1 MMNSMSAALPQS
13 LDLLTVQEAVIELEV
28 EQFDRAMQL
37 SQSARTE
44 AERWQAYINL
54 LAIEGLEHWLNS
66 HLAPSAIAASQCW
79 MLQPCYAN
87 FLPAVSHVEINGF
100 RLCLIVTESIVEEE
114 IAVPRAVF
122 DVPEFTA
129 HFYVLMEVQEEQAQV
144 IVRGCLRYDQWLQMQ
159 QVTNV
164 TVNVSWHYSLALD
177 WFDPD
182 FSHLFAWLRFLAPG
196 SLPLPVATPS
206 IRQQLAPIQ
215 AELAQQL
222 SALDPYQ
229 SIAEQLD
236 WKHGAVLLTCPPLL
250 SVLTQRQT
258 NAEPTTIA
266 AHIATMLT
274 QLTQQVVNVWHWSY
288 HTVDSLRLPLD
299 WSMPQLLV
307 APGAMRRTT
316 DKLTLAIADLV
327 QRQRLTIPTQ
337 AQYASHRLAQ
347 TNLQVGI
354 VTWLLPEADWAL
366 LVILVAE
373 PGRTIPVGTRL
384 QVGVTTIL
392 TEVGLTS
399 QDLYLYTL
407 LEGNQMEEFVITL
420 LLPNA
425 LPLTLPPI
433 VCQAGSA

>member
-1 MMNSMSAALPQS
+1 MINSISAALPRS
-13 LDLLTVQEAVIELEV
+13 LDLLTLQEAVIELEI
-28 EQFDRAMQL
+28 EQCDRAMHL

-44 AERWQAYINL
+44 ADQWQAYINL
-54 LAIEGLEHWLNS
+54 LAIEGLEHWLNT
-66 HLAPSAIAASQCW
+66 HLDPGAIAASQCW
-79 MLQPCYAN
+79 ILQPSYAH
-87 FLPAVSHVEINGF
+87 FLSSVSHLEINGF
-100 RLCLIVTESIVEEE
+100 RLCLIVTESIGEEW

-129 HFYVLMEVQEEQAQV
+129 HFYVLIEVQEEQAQV
-144 IVRGCLRYDQWLQMQ
+144 IVRGCLRHDQWLQMQ

-164 TVNVSWHYSLALD
+164 TVDVSWHYSLALD

-182 FSHLFAWLRFLAPG
+182 FSHLLAWLRFLAPG
-196 SLPLPVATPS
+196 SLPLPVAIPS

-222 SALDPYQ
+222 PTLDLNQP
-229 SIAEQLD
+229 IAEQLD
-236 WKHGAVLLTCPPLL
+236 WKHGSVLLTCPPLL
-250 SVLTQRQT
+250 NVLTQLRT

-266 AHIATMLT
+266 THIATTLT
-274 QLTQQVVNVWHWSY
+274 QLTQQVVNVWYWSH
-288 HTVDSLRLPLD
+288 HTIDRLQFPLD

-307 APGAMRRTT
+307 TPGAMRRTT
-316 DKLTLAIADLV
+316 DKLTIAIADLI

-354 VTWLLPEADWAL
+354 VTWLLPDADWAL

-373 PGRTIPVGTRL
+373 PGSTIPVGTRL

-392 TEVGLTS
+392 TEVVLTS

-407 LEGNQMEEFVITL
+407 LEGNQTEEFVITI